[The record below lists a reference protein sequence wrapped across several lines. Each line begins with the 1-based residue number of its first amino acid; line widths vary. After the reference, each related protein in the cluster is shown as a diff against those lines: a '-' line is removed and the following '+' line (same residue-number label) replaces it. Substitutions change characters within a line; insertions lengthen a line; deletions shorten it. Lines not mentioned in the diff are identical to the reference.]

1 MKTVEISPEPM
12 LMDIN
17 TSQVDVDI
25 PTKAQEPF
33 DIILSLWNG
42 TTLSLRLESL
52 HSSYEKDK
60 WVTVYNSTDKR
71 LYLHIKYLYLAF
83 EQPDNESL
91 MQSFL
96 SHKINLSNYLFVFP
110 SSDNLDPEIVSIEKV
125 EDSPTY
131 SSWDIYWIG
140 YLILCFGIF
149 VFVWYLT
156 HSLPRCFQG
165 GFRFVFVCLL
175 SSVISI

>member
-1 MKTVEISPEPM
+1 M

-71 LYLHIKYLYLAF
+71 RLYLHIKYLYLAF

-110 SSDNLDPEIVSIEKV
+110 SSDNLGPK
-125 EDSPTY
+125 
-131 SSWDIYWIG
+131 
-140 YLILCFGIF
+140 
-149 VFVWYLT
+149 
-156 HSLPRCFQG
+156 
-165 GFRFVFVCLL
+165 L
-175 SSVISI
+175 SQ